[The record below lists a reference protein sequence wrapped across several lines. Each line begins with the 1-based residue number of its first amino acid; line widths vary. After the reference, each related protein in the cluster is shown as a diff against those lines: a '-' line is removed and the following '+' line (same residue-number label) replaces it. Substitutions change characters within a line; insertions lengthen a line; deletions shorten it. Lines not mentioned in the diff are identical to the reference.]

1 VNVINLGKP
10 VPWAVVWRDACRAS
24 GIFHSLTH
32 AHYRFHHNALCGLRR
47 ATGTQHLPTLHC
59 TLLSHY
65 KHEGGGSCHI
75 NACHAP
81 PKTDQQG
88 GAILSLLWF
97 WSFRR
102 KETWTHWRGIA
113 PFPPPP
119 PFRTL
124 AKHPSALFLQ
134 IRLFWAFHPIKYL
147 SPMFL
152 ALLLHMLFSKF
163 LNVEH
168 VVGSISFSGLGPYSP
183 YAYVAIYPFTLLLMR
198 HWPFPFWH
206 FCQVLYEYIHACTC
220 FKTCF

>member
-1 VNVINLGKP
+1 MSHQRLPCPSQNWPAGWSHPLPPVILKLQEKGDLNTLKRHCA
-10 VPWAVVWRDACRAS
+10 VPS
-24 GIFHSLTH
+24 
-32 AHYRFHHNALCGLRR
+32 
-47 ATGTQHLPTLHC
+47 
-59 TLLSHY
+59 
-65 KHEGGGSCHI
+65 
-75 NACHAP
+75 
-81 PKTDQQG
+81 
-88 GAILSLLWF
+88 
-97 WSFRR
+97 
-102 KETWTHWRGIA
+102 
-113 PFPPPP
+113 PP

>member
-1 VNVINLGKP
+1 MHCVAWEEPQV
-10 VPWAVVWRDACRAS
+10 
-24 GIFHSLTH
+24 HSI
-32 AHYRFHHNALCGLRR
+32 Y
-47 ATGTQHLPTLHC
+47 LHC
-59 TLLSHY
+59 TVLCFHIINMRVGDHVTSTLAMPLPKLTSRV
-65 KHEGGGSCHI
+65 EPSSPSCDSEASGERRPEHTEE
-75 NACHAP
+75 A
-81 PKTDQQG
+81 
-88 GAILSLLWF
+88 LRRSL
-97 WSFRR
+97 
-102 KETWTHWRGIA
+102 H
-113 PFPPPP
+113 PP